1 VTGLQNATCY
11 SAEETNLSTDDAID
25 DDNGGGG
32 GGGGSGSS
40 TIYAAVGGA
49 CGALVLILIGYAYYK
64 GYFCFKVA
72 ASDTETDT
80 TSKFN
85 RKTKRNSEKFDFF
98 ESVFGK
104 RLSQDWSNWNRKR
117 DSVRDSNNLD
127 YQYARKDIIPDERML
142 PGKLEEGFFL
152 SSNINKRGK
161 TDSTFFDNPIRRTNP
176 VEEKRHKT
184 DVMKMNDIISPS
196 KSSLSSPVKEVNDAS
211 PVPIDAQL
219 DSYSS
224 NTHHDAVE
232 RKFFENP
239 LRKKATVAAAS
250 PRPVQTATVSDVPR
264 SVRAVEEGG
273 AMHGTEDLSS
283 SHEQDDSPVA
293 DGSGLAAHDE
303 EGDAD
308 DD

>member
-1 VTGLQNATCY
+1 
-11 SAEETNLSTDDAID
+11 
-25 DDNGGGG
+25 
-32 GGGGSGSS
+32 
-40 TIYAAVGGA
+40 
-49 CGALVLILIGYAYYK
+49 
-64 GYFCFKVA
+64 
-72 ASDTETDT
+72 
-80 TSKFN
+80 
-85 RKTKRNSEKFDFF
+85 
-98 ESVFGK
+98 
-104 RLSQDWSNWNRKR
+104 
-117 DSVRDSNNLD
+117 
-127 YQYARKDIIPDERML
+127 ML

-264 SVRAVEEGG
+264 SVRGFDAYVAVEEGG

>member
-1 VTGLQNATCY
+1 
-11 SAEETNLSTDDAID
+11 LSTDDD
-25 DDNGGGG
+25 TGGGG

-80 TSKFN
+80 TSKIN
-85 RKTKRNSEKFDFF
+85 RKTKRNSNNPEKFDFF

-117 DSVRDSNNLD
+117 DSEVVRDSNNLD

-142 PGKLEEGFFL
+142 PGKLEEGF
-152 SSNINKRGK
+152 INRRGK
-161 TDSTFFDNPIRRTNP
+161 TDSTFFNNPIRRMNP
-176 VEEKRHKT
+176 VEEKLLKT
-184 DVMKMNDIISPS
+184 DVMKMNDNISPS

-211 PVPIDAQL
+211 PVSRDAQL

-250 PRPVQTATVSDVPR
+250 PRPLQTATVSDDPL
-264 SVRAVEEGG
+264 SVGG
-273 AMHGTEDLSS
+273 FDAYGTEDL
-283 SHEQDDSPVA
+283 
-293 DGSGLAAHDE
+293 
-303 EGDAD
+303 
-308 DD
+308 